1 MSTVTPPSPPL
12 PLPALA
18 ALPRTIIVD
27 APPALTDL
35 PSGTK
40 LDVIVSQI
48 LDASKLKLKS
58 PIGDITVKLS
68 GPTNVKA
75 GDALILQL
83 LGSGTSTRS
92 LLSQP
97 NGLPLTYTKKA
108 TTGIPDA
115 LQSRH
120 PALAQ
125 TGTPIAPVVARPG
138 GIITANLLRPIAVNG
153 ALQVITQAPGAS
165 GTLNPGQ
172 TTSTQT
178 TGNPGATPNG
188 TSPAQV
194 SLTPNVP
201 QGAATPS
208 TTGIPGQVF
217 PNGSQLIVKII
228 SVTAPSTQPPTLTPA
243 PTGAPV
249 SLAPGQSLSGVVS
262 GRQGIGQTVVQT
274 HAGPISLPTSEA
286 LPPGTQIKFEIVSL
300 TPPPPGGALH
310 AAQVSGAAPLFDG
323 DWRAL
328 DEALTMLRDAAPGAH
343 THILQTALPRADGQ
357 LSTNVLFFLSVLRG
371 GDMKN
376 WMGDGPS
383 RILERQRPELA
394 ARMRTD
400 LNQMTRNFE
409 DPLTGDWR
417 LHAVPFLFGGE
428 IDRLQLLVRDQEDED
443 EDNPGNNDTRFVID
457 LTLTELGHLQIDGLV
472 GNKNKRLDVVLRTD
486 TPLQPHMREDIRRLY
501 TDALELTGLEGSV
514 GFQAAPGN
522 FIDIPRSGP
531 TVNVPSGGMVI

>member
-1 MSTVTPPSPPL
+1 MSTVTPPSPP
-12 PLPALA
+12 PPPPPLA
-18 ALPRTIIVD
+18 ALPRTIIIE

-48 LDASKLKLKS
+48 LDATQLKLKS
-58 PIGDITVKLS
+58 SLGDITIKLS
-68 GPTNVKA
+68 GLTNVKA

-83 LGSGTSTRS
+83 LGSGTSTRA
-92 LLSQP
+92 LLSTTTGQ
-97 NGLPLTYTKKA
+97 PLTYAQNVTTSIPNALTNPNA
-108 TTGIPDA
+108 TV
-115 LQSRH
+115 
-120 PALAQ
+120 AQ
-125 TGTPIAPVVARPG
+125 AGTPVEPVVARPG
-138 GIITANLLRPIAVNG
+138 AIITANLLRPIAVNG
-153 ALQVITQAPGAS
+153 ALQVIPQAPGTS
-165 GTLNPGQ
+165 GTPALGQ
-172 TTSTQT
+172 NTSPQV
-178 TGNPGATPNG
+178 TGNPIATPTGATPPQVNL
-188 TSPAQV
+188 SPGI
-194 SLTPNVP
+194 P
-201 QGAATPS
+201 QGGATPAS
-208 TTGIPGQVF
+208 TANAGQIF
-217 PNGSQLIVKII
+217 PNGSQLVVKVI
-228 SVTAPSTQPPTLTPA
+228 SVNVPSTQPPVLTPA
-243 PTGAPV
+243 PTGTPI
-249 SLAPGQSLSGVVS
+249 SLASGQTLSGVVS

-274 HAGPISLPTSEA
+274 HAGPISLPTSET
-286 LPPGTQIKFEIVSL
+286 LPPGTQIKFEIISL
-300 TPPPPGGALH
+300 TPAPPGGALH

-323 DWRAL
+323 DWFAL
-328 DEALTMLRDAAPGAH
+328 DEALTLLRNAAPGAY
-343 THILQTALPRADGQ
+343 THIIQTALPRADGQ

-428 IDRLQLLVRDQEDED
+428 IDRLQMLVRDQEDED
-443 EDNPGNNDTRFVID
+443 EDSPGNGDTRFVID

-486 TPLQPHMREDIRRLY
+486 APLQSHMREDIRRLY
-501 TDALELTGLEGSV
+501 TDALEVTGLEGSV

-522 FIDIPRSGP
+522 FIEIPKSGP
-531 TVNVPSGGMVI
+531 TVTVPSGGMVI

>member
-1 MSTVTPPSPPL
+1 MSTVTPPSPP
-12 PLPALA
+12 PPPPALA

-40 LDVIVSQI
+40 LDVIVGQI
-48 LDASKLKLKS
+48 LDATQLKLKS
-58 PIGDITVKLS
+58 PLGDITVKLS

-83 LGSGTSTRS
+83 LESGTSTRS

-97 NGLPLTYTKKA
+97 NGLPLTYTQKA

-125 TGTPIAPVVARPG
+125 TGTAIAPVVARPG

-153 ALQVITQAPGAS
+153 ALQVIPQAPGAS

-172 TTSTQT
+172 TTSPQT
-178 TGNPGATPNG
+178 TGSPSAIPTGAT
-188 TSPAQV
+188 PAQV

-208 TTGIPGQVF
+208 TTGIPGQIF
-217 PNGSQLIVKII
+217 SNGSQLIVKII
-228 SVTAPSTQPPTLTPA
+228 SVNVPSTQPPMLTPA
-243 PTGAPV
+243 PTGALV

-274 HAGPISLPTSEA
+274 HAGPISLLTSEA
-286 LPPGTQIKFEIVSL
+286 LPLGTQIKFKIVSL
-300 TPPPPGGALH
+300 TPPPPGSALH

-343 THILQTALPRADGQ
+343 THIMQTALPRADGQ

-383 RILERQRPELA
+383 RILERLRPELA

-400 LNQMTRNFE
+400 LNQMTQNFE

-417 LHAVPFLFGGE
+417 LHAVPFLFGGQ

-443 EDNPGNNDTRFVID
+443 EDNLGNNDTRFVID

-486 TPLQPHMREDIRRLY
+486 TPLQPHMRENIRRLY

-522 FIDIPRSGP
+522 FIDIPKSSP
-531 TVNVPSGGMVI
+531 TVNVPSGGMMI